1 MTFFF
6 LKLENTLKKLLLFK
20 AKCKM
25 LVLNIQKNQNS
36 KGYFIIFTENYGTL
50 NTNYWFKFK
59 AKK

>member
-6 LKLENTLKKLLLFK
+6 LKLENTPEKLLLFK

-36 KGYFIIFTENYGTL
+36 KVPENYSSL
-50 NTNYWFKFK
+50 NTNYWF
-59 AKK
+59 